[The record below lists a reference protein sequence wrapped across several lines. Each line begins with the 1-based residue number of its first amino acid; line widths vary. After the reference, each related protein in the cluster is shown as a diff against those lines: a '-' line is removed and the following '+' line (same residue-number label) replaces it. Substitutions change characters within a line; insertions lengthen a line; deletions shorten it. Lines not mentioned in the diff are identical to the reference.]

1 MNTFEKMLVTIF
13 FVELFVG
20 GGGRLIDF
28 GFLSIRQ
35 VLFILLFLTFLFRIV
50 KEKAFFNK
58 DVNTFIRFN
67 LVSVGVYILIAW
79 FLVSA
84 LIGLLNGNP
93 RSIIVMDFFRV
104 SFFAAYF
111 PLVYYISERR
121 YSKKKIISLL
131 KYGALAVAIY
141 TIVIALLGK
150 TVFSSNFESYMS
162 FWKSFMNDDLLF
174 RKSHSVFYKSHFY
187 VLIGLI
193 LSLNDILSKKYSMIN
208 TLNVIF
214 CSISIFWSDTRGFSI
229 ALLVSLFVIVFFD
242 MKIFTDSIIKWSLKV
257 KRIVKNRQIV
267 SKVIVLVLLTILV
280 PYLYQYTTM
289 ERFSDQTNQ
298 EDSDVK
304 DTSVGAR
311 IEFLL
316 DSKNILLGDPINFI
330 FGEGYGTSIAGRVE
344 GIEMS
349 FLDIW
354 VEQGAVG
361 LSIWLYLCLLVL
373 YHYHIA
379 YKNGKEITT
388 VDRSL
393 IGAFVGMV
401 LLTNINPFINNP
413 IGIVFF
419 LLVLIFA
426 QKKNI
431 EEDLQEQAFGHRRND
446 V

>member
-1 MNTFEKMLVTIF
+1 MNTFEKMLLTIF
-13 FVELFVG
+13 FVELFIG

-35 VLFILLFLTFLFRIV
+35 VLFILLFVTFLFRIV
-50 KEKAFFNK
+50 KEKAYFNR

-67 LVSVGVYILIAW
+67 PVSIGVYVLISW
-79 FLVSA
+79 FFVSA
-84 LIGLLNGNP
+84 LIGFFNGNS
-93 RSIIVMDFFRV
+93 RSVIAMDFFRV

-111 PLVYYISERR
+111 PLAYYISESRF
-121 YSKKKIISLL
+121 SKKKIISLL
-131 KYGALAVAIY
+131 KYGALVVAIY

-150 TVFSSNFESYMS
+150 TIFSSNFESYMA

-174 RKSHSVFYKSHFY
+174 RRSHSVFYKSHFY
-187 VLIGLI
+187 VLIGLV
-193 LSLNDILSKKYSMIN
+193 LSLNDILSKKYSTIN
-208 TLNVIF
+208 TLNVLLG
-214 CSISIFWSDTRGFSI
+214 SISIFWSDTRGFSI
-229 ALLVSLFVIVFFD
+229 ALLVGLFVIVFFD
-242 MKIFTDSIIKWSLKV
+242 MKIFTDSIEEWLQKSRAIL
-257 KRIVKNRQIV
+257 KNRQIMT
-267 SKVIVLVLLTILV
+267 KVVVLVLLTILV
-280 PYLYQYTTM
+280 PYLYQYTTL
-289 ERFSDQTNQ
+289 ERFKDQTNEEQ
-298 EDSDVK
+298 SNVK

-316 DSKNILLGDPINFI
+316 DSKEILLRNPINFI

-354 VEQGAVG
+354 VEQGAIG

-379 YKNGKEITT
+379 YKNGYEITT

-419 LLVLIFA
+419 LLVLIFS
-426 QKKNI
+426 QNKNI
-431 EEDLQEQAFGHRRND
+431 EKEALGEQGY
-446 V
+446 